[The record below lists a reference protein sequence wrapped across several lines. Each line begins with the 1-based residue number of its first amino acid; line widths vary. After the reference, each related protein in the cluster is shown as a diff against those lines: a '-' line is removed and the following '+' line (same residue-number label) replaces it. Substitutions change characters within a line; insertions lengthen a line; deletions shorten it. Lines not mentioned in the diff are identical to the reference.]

1 MLSFPNCKINLGL
14 YITGKRED
22 GFHNLETVFYPVP
35 VKDALEI
42 VQTSEA
48 SIPVQFS
55 NSGLIAETNTENN
68 ICVKAYQLLKK
79 DFPQLPSVKM
89 HLHKT
94 IPIGAGL
101 GGGSADASFTL
112 KLLNNKFRLGIT
124 DSRLLQYA
132 LQLGSDCPFFIFNK
146 PCIATGRGEIL
157 EAVDLDL
164 SAYQLLVVNP
174 GIHINTSQ
182 AFTQLDKFSAK
193 NNLKKIV
200 EQPIEIWKQHLENDF
215 EKSMFKQHPEI
226 EIVKVHIYNQGAIY
240 ASMSGSGSSVFGL
253 FKKNQTF
260 ENPFPSH
267 YSVVLLPL

>member
-14 YITGKRED
+14 YIIGKRED

-55 NSGLIAETNTENN
+55 NSGLIAEANTENN
-68 ICVKAYQLLKK
+68 ICVKAYHLLKK

-112 KLLNNKFRLGIT
+112 KLLNDKFRLGIT
-124 DSRLLQYA
+124 DSQLLHYA

-157 EAVDLDL
+157 EAINLDL

-174 GIHINTSQ
+174 GIHINTAQ
-182 AFTQLDKFSAK
+182 AFSQLKNFSPK
-193 NNLKKIV
+193 NHLKEIIQ
-200 EQPIEIWKQHLENDF
+200 QPIETWKQDLKNDF

-226 EIVKVHIYNQGAIY
+226 ETVKETIYNQGSIY
-240 ASMSGSGSSVFGL
+240 ASMSGSGSSVYGL
-253 FKKNQTF
+253 FKKNQTV
-260 ENPFPSH
+260 NNTFPSH